1 MSVFYILLAILI
13 FGFLIFI
20 HELGH
25 FLTAKLCG
33 VRVNEFSINMGPKL
47 FGWKRG
53 ETQYSFRLLPIG
65 GYCAMEGEDE
75 ETGDPRAFTA
85 AKWWKRLIIL
95 CAGSFMN
102 LLTGFVVMCLLLGF
116 AWPGTST
123 AEITAF
129 APGNVMESQGLQV
142 GDTLYAIDGHRIYMY
157 SDFTLLESRLNTDHC
172 ELTVLRD
179 GEKVVFRD
187 FSLIRAVKSVD
198 AEGNERL
205 LYGLTFGKR
214 AEKSFG
220 SVLRYGFYDCIDF
233 TRMVW
238 YGLTDLFTGKV
249 GLKDMSGAA
258 GVVDIMVQTGESA
271 ETVSDGIENV
281 LYIGAFIA
289 VNLAVM
295 NMLPIPALDGG
306 RVLFLLINTI
316 FTAITKKKINPKYE
330 GYIHAGAMILLLGLM
345 AVLMVKDVIQII
357 NR

>member
-1 MSVFYILLAILI
+1 MRRMGI
-13 FGFLIFI
+13 
-20 HELGH
+20 
-25 FLTAKLCG
+25 
-33 VRVNEFSINMGPKL
+33 VN
-47 FGWKRG
+47 
-53 ETQYSFRLLPIG
+53 TQYVIFRHFDQPHPHIHIV
-65 GYCAMEGEDE
+65 YNRVDN
-75 ETGDPRAFTA
+75 D
-85 AKWWKRLIIL
+85 
-95 CAGSFMN
+95 
-102 LLTGFVVMCLLLGF
+102 
-116 AWPGTST
+116 
-123 AEITAF
+123 
-129 APGNVMESQGLQV
+129 GNGIK
-142 GDTLYAIDGHRIYMY
+142 GDTSYTKSAAI
-157 SDFTLLESRLNTDHC
+157 TKA
-172 ELTVLRD
+172 LTR
-179 GEKVVFRD
+179 E
-187 FSLIRAVKSVD
+187 
-198 AEGNERL
+198 
-205 LYGLTFGKR
+205 YGLTFGKR